1 VFRISHVLCGMLL
14 VSTQALA
21 AGDPAAGRIKGET
34 CLGCHAVENYGNV
47 YPSYHVPKLGGQ
59 NAGYIVQAL
68 KAYQSGQ
75 RKHGTMHANS
85 SSLSEQDMADIA
97 AFFNSVV
104 TITQDS
110 Q

>member
-1 VFRISHVLCGMLL
+1 VIRISHVLCGMLL
-14 VSTQALA
+14 VSTQAMA
-21 AGDPAAGRIKGET
+21 AGDPAAGRIKAET

-59 NAGYIVQAL
+59 SSDYIVHAL
-68 KAYQSGQ
+68 QDYQNGE

-85 SSLSEQDMADIA
+85 SNLSAQDMADIA
-97 AFFNSVV
+97 AFFNSVAS
-104 TITQDS
+104 ISQDI